1 MPVDLANAAV
11 QELRDYSGCS
21 LDRAKT
27 LVNAVRDTADRSAL
41 GTICGEEPV
50 PSSLI
55 EARLLSLRAVTTG
68 DGIGKLNV
76 DEIAGVFRI
85 TPGQAKS
92 LDRTF
97 RARFPRAVETGL
109 NERLAAMVPIEVGV
123 GKQPGWK
130 LEFSDSEL
138 RQHARIKLRR
148 AGIEKDV
155 EAPIANLDLT
165 FPKAATNTSGQK
177 TDPLNAL
184 GIMVVGKQ

>member
-1 MPVDLANAAV
+1 MPADLTKAAIR
-11 QELRDYSGCS
+11 ELCDYSGCS
-21 LDRAKT
+21 LDRAQN
-27 LVNAVRDTADRSAL
+27 LVSAVRDTAISSAL
-41 GTICGEEPV
+41 GTISGEEPV
-50 PSSLI
+50 PSNLI
-55 EARLLSLRAVTTG
+55 ESRLLRLRALTAS

-109 NERLAAMVPIEVGV
+109 NERLAAMLPTDVGV

-138 RQHARIKLRR
+138 RQHARTKLRR

-155 EAPIANLDLT
+155 EAPLANLDLT
-165 FPKAATNTSGQK
+165 FPQAATNTRGQK
-177 TDPLNAL
+177 ADPLKAL
-184 GIMVVGKQ
+184 GITMPRKR

>member
-1 MPVDLANAAV
+1 
-11 QELRDYSGCS
+11 
-21 LDRAKT
+21 
-27 LVNAVRDTADRSAL
+27 VNAVGDTAVSSAL
-41 GTICGEEPV
+41 GTICGEESV
-50 PSSLI
+50 PSNLVES
-55 EARLLSLRAVTTG
+55 RLLSLRAITAS

-97 RARFPRAVETGL
+97 RARFPRTVETGL
-109 NERLAAMVPIEVGV
+109 NERLAAMVPTEVGV

-138 RQHARIKLRR
+138 RQHARTKLRR

-155 EAPIANLDLT
+155 EAPLTTLDLT
-165 FPKAATNTSGQK
+165 FPKAATNTTGQQ
-177 TDPLNAL
+177 TDPLKAL
-184 GIMVVGKQ
+184 GIPAPSKR